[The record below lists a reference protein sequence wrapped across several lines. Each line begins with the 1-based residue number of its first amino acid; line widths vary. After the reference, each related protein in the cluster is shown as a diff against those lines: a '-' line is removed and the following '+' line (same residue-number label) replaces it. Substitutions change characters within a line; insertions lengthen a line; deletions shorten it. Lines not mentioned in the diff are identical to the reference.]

1 MTATLAV
8 CRRELAAML
17 GGPLGWV
24 LLAVVALLT
33 GYFFYSDLAFFVL
46 FGGGTLHTGL
56 WRYWFLDVRLVAMLV
71 LPVVTMRLFAEE
83 RRQGTLE
90 LLWTLPVRDG
100 QLVAGKFLAAFA
112 LWVAMLI
119 VTLPGPLLLAALHP
133 VPVGPPVAGYT
144 GLLLLGAA
152 FIAVGLAMSACT
164 ENQVVAAM
172 LTYGILVFAWFV
184 SWNEAAIG
192 ETLAPLLIAVSLFD
206 RFYGFT
212 QGTIDSRDVVFLLAL
227 TALFLFAALR
237 ALGTRTW
244 RGLA

>member
-1 MTATLAV
+1 MKVTLAV

-24 LLAVVALLT
+24 LLAVVTLLT

-46 FGGGTLHTGL
+46 FGGGSLHTGL

-100 QLVAGKFLAAFA
+100 QLVAGKFLAAFV
-112 LWVAMLI
+112 LWVAMLL

-133 VPVGPPVAGYT
+133 VAVGPPVAGYT

-152 FIAVGLAMSACT
+152 FIAVGVAMSACT

-192 ETLAPLLIAVSLFD
+192 ETLAPILTAVSLFD

-227 TALFLFAALR
+227 TALSLFAALR
-237 ALGTRTW
+237 ALGARTW